1 MTQGRF
7 HLFVTH
13 PDGMD
18 LIVGSAECYV
28 GDEMVQ
34 VQVRWQLSLA
44 LVVGYD
50 PERGFMKQVRFREPV

>member
-7 HLFVTH
+7 HFFVTH
-13 PDGMD
+13 RDRMG

-28 GDEMVQ
+28 GDMDVPH
-34 VQVRWQLSLA
+34 A